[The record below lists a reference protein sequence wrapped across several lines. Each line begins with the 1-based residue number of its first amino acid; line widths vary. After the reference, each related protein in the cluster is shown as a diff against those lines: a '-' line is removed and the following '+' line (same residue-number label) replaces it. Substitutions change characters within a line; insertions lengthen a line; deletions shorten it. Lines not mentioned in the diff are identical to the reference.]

1 MDIVKGQWEGMKNLP
16 VSVAEYLFNLHEHM
30 VHTTKLASE
39 RNDEAKK
46 KYKMWY
52 NQSTTE
58 CSFEGGEYV
67 LVLMPEGSRKLEA
80 VYHSQ
85 YVTLELVFPVT

>member
-1 MDIVKGQWEGMKNLP
+1 MRTIGYSQRTMGRDKNLP

-30 VHTTKLASE
+30 EHTTKLASE

-58 CSFEGGEYV
+58 CLFEGGNYI
-67 LVLMPEGSRKLEA
+67 
-80 VYHSQ
+80 
-85 YVTLELVFPVT
+85 TLKKPLGLTISNNS